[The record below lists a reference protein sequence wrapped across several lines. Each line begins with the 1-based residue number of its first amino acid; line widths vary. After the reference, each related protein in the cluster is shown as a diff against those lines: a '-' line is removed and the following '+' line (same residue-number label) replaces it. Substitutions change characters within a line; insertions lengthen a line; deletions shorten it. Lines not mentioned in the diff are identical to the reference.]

1 MNKQPQKIEFYKKR
15 GVSDILSASMEFF
28 KQNFLLLL
36 KVSAC
41 ILLPINILQAFF
53 ANNTLMALFDPL
65 SYEYDANYFL
75 GVGLNLVSYCV
86 MTGVI
91 YTILLYYNKRDTLE
105 GITLTEMLNDIR
117 RNSLKAFTLTLLF
130 LLLIALFTFL
140 GAILVAAAYT
150 VNPAAGI
157 LIAFF
162 LILCLFLLIF
172 TVQVYPLRILEN
184 TGIMDSFSTSIR
196 LGIKNIGKLLGTV
209 LLIGLLTAV
218 CQGVFSIPTIIIMV
232 TRYIL
237 GIADSSSLTG
247 ITGLS
252 ILQYLSVVLLQFG
265 SIFFAMF
272 TMTGIAYY
280 HSSVCDQAETLTT
293 THIVDNFENL

>member
-1 MNKQPQKIEFYKKR
+1 
-15 GVSDILSASMEFF
+15 MEFF

-41 ILLPINILQAFF
+41 ILLPINILQAIF

-218 CQGVFSIPTIIIMV
+218 C
-232 TRYIL
+232 
-237 GIADSSSLTG
+237 
-247 ITGLS
+247 
-252 ILQYLSVVLLQFG
+252 
-265 SIFFAMF
+265 
-272 TMTGIAYY
+272 
-280 HSSVCDQAETLTT
+280 
-293 THIVDNFENL
+293 